1 MEHIRL
7 KRERMDDH
15 HAWLYQGAISEEEA
29 RMLQAESG
37 YHPHGYGFFEFRLNT
52 DGTTSWKC
60 WDSCD

>member
-1 MEHIRL
+1 
-7 KRERMDDH
+7 MDDH

-29 RMLQAESG
+29 RMLQIESG
-37 YHPHGYGFFEFRLNT
+37 YHPNGYGFFEFKLNA